1 LKKILLSGLIL
12 TMVVPVTVFAV
23 EEYVNIG
30 PVKLQVAIN
39 QFPGKN
45 YWVETLFEWD
55 SSLIPPDYK
64 SKVAQKEKAFHVTL
78 LSIRASKMKPVLTP
92 SLSGGLE
99 VGCEIPITTWKKDWE
114 NAAGDTSVGKPPEYT
129 EIEWDEIGEL
139 LEPEKEYTQL
149 LEIKERLLVVPIL
162 GKLAYTIYGGT
173 RLDMGLSFGAYIM
186 NARITSV
193 YTYTYVQ
200 SSGLYVAGDKVT
212 TETSFSTTACSPG
225 GEFSVDL
232 YLPVAEKFF
241 VGFSGRV
248 GYIGRAT
255 IFWGEETTDYAQIE
269 WPPAAKELTTLKKL
283 FEAGGF
289 SYGGGFS
296 LNFFL

>member
-1 LKKILLSGLIL
+1 LKKILLIGLIL
-12 TMVVPVTVFAV
+12 VMTVPVTVFAV

-30 PVKLQVAIN
+30 PVKLQVGIN
-39 QFPGKN
+39 QFPGKT
-45 YWVETLFEWD
+45 YWVEEMYKWD
-55 SSLIPPDYK
+55 GSAWQTKWSQNEE
-64 SKVAQKEKAFHVTL
+64 SFHVTL
-78 LSIRASKMKPVLTP
+78 LSVRASKMKPILTP

-99 VGCEIPITTWKKDWE
+99 VGCEIPISSWKKDWK
-114 NAAGDTSVGKPPEYT
+114 NDAGDTSIGEPAKYT
-129 EIEWDEIGEL
+129 ELEWAEFFW
-139 LEPEKEYTQL
+139 LEEPDVDYTSSLKLEEK
-149 LEIKERLLVVPIL
+149 LLVVPIL

-173 RLDMGLSFGAYIM
+173 RLGMGLSFGAYIM
-186 NARITSV
+186 NALITSV